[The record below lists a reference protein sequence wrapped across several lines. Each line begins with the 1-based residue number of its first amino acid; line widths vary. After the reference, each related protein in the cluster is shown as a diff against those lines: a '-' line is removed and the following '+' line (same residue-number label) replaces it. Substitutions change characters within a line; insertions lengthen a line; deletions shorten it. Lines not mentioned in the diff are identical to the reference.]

1 MVHAMPKE
9 YYDISYKTYFNDRI
23 KPKMFQGAES
33 YPLYVQVT
41 FDRETSFFKSY
52 YFDLFARP
60 KYDFQETSIA
70 QIDELEGRV
79 INDIISRN
87 KEHFDLYRFSRQ
99 YKILCQDVL
108 DTFDRPFR
116 IWLADYLKEDGLS
129 GLGSLLAY
137 SPDEVAGIRVWEDLK
152 EILEPKRFEKMEDK
166 AIRAGPYLPLAMY
179 VRHHSPEGPF
189 CLPLH
194 EWVVLEKNIAI
205 ENFIDEKFWLVEF
218 IPILGAIKSVLYPNG
233 F

>member
-9 YYDISYKTYFNDRI
+9 FYEVSYKTYFNDRI
-23 KPKMFQGAES
+23 KPKVFQGAKS

-60 KYDFQETSIA
+60 KYDFQHISFA

-79 INDIISRN
+79 INNIISRN
-87 KEHFDLYRFSRQ
+87 KDHFNLYVFSRQ
-99 YKILCQDVL
+99 YKILSQDIL
-108 DTFDRPFR
+108 DNFDKSFR
-116 IWLADYLKEDGLS
+116 MWLANYLKEDGLP
-129 GLGSLLAY
+129 GLASLLSY
-137 SPDEVAGIRVWEDLK
+137 SPDEVVGIRVWEELK
-152 EILEPKRFEKMEDK
+152 QILEPERFERMEEK

-189 CLPLH
+189 CLPLP
-194 EWVVLEKNIAI
+194 EWLI
-205 ENFIDEKFWLVEF
+205 
-218 IPILGAIKSVLYPNG
+218 
-233 F
+233 